1 MRPHVAKSLEN
12 ERNHFV
18 VSLPTLDTPSWDGH
32 PQFRFH
38 AIDGTLTLGSA
49 VLDRNSEEQHDRTG
63 QESVFHPRKSGNAT

>member
-38 AIDGTLTLGSA
+38 AIDGTLTLGLRLFKPES
-49 VLDRNSEEQHDRTG
+49 TG
-63 QESVFHPRKSGNAT
+63 AHMELSHTTKKK

>member
-38 AIDGTLTLGSA
+38 AIDGTLTVAEQRSKKFKKWFRVKLWCGGGPCE
-49 VLDRNSEEQHDRTG
+49 VGNGFNS
-63 QESVFHPRKSGNAT
+63 

>member
-38 AIDGTLTLGSA
+38 AIDGTLTVEGGLGKFG
-49 VLDRNSEEQHDRTG
+49 L
-63 QESVFHPRKSGNAT
+63 